1 MAVDYPCR
9 CKCWWTSLISPC
21 YHELVN
27 DINGGYIFLI
37 FHLMWNVADGWC
49 IFLLLLLLF
58 PFSTPL
64 CHCVID
70 FECIFIFKFLSKSSF
85 LSLTFTQT
93 YLKSCS
99 FVARWLWLLLN
110 VHCLQSALD
119 SVLEREMIRTFRKFY
134 FNESGRPQ
142 FKMHSFSDQISIPD
156 RPIIPSPARDL
167 VRRQQ
172 PPPSTTDNLLKP
184 PHHHHNN

>member
-1 MAVDYPCR
+1 MKSMEDIYFLFSIWCGMLLMVGAYFFYFFYSSHSRPLCVIV
-9 CKCWWTSLISPC
+9 SLILNAFSFSISCP
-21 YHELVN
+21 N
-27 DINGGYIFLI
+27 
-37 FHLMWNVADGWC
+37 
-49 IFLLLLLLF
+49 LLF
-58 PFSTPL
+58 
-64 CHCVID
+64 
-70 FECIFIFKFLSKSSF
+70 
-85 LSLTFTQT
+85 SLTFTQT